1 MDDSS
6 SRREEERW
14 LPANV
19 APKAPGWR
27 VGSRCQFP
35 GDPPLGV
42 PRRRRTE
49 ALRQVTFATS
59 IQHGAGGGTGIVA
72 TAVARTDSVY
82 PRTDPRYEKALIENI
97 YDLRIK
103 HFERKR
109 DRELAKHLKT
119 AADNS
124 NNIATKRLPVERSD
138 AL

>member
-1 MDDSS
+1 M
-6 SRREEERW
+6 
-14 LPANV
+14 
-19 APKAPGWR
+19 
-27 VGSRCQFP
+27 
-35 GDPPLGV
+35 
-42 PRRRRTE
+42 
-49 ALRQVTFATS
+49 RQVDGRNREISAAPRS
-59 IQHGAGGGTGIVA
+59 VVQWPDRRLVDLRVSVRAIPVA

-138 AL
+138 ALRLLSGG